1 MTNTFKFDELKEAA
15 NRLGEGLDT
24 AKSQLEID
32 GVLQRFEF
40 TFELSWKTIQE
51 YAKYQGILVASPRE
65 SVRIAGDLALIDN
78 VELWL
83 EYLEERNKTTH
94 IYDAKM
100 AKSIF
105 DKLPTFAKLVS
116 SLITNLTSKTNSS
129 KSKTPNQ

>member
-15 NRLGEGLDT
+15 ARLNEGLDT

-40 TFELSWKTIQE
+40 TFELTWKAIQE
-51 YAKYQGILVASPRE
+51 YAKYQGIIVASPRE
-65 SVRIAGDLALIDN
+65 SFRIAGDLDLIDN

-94 IYDAKM
+94 IYDTKM
-100 AKSIF
+100 AKAIF
-105 DKLPTFAKLVS
+105 DKLPAFAKLVK
-116 SLITNLTSKTNSS
+116 SLISKMNSKTT
-129 KSKTPNQ
+129 KL

>member
-15 NRLGEGLDT
+15 ARLREGLDT
-24 AKSQLEID
+24 AKTQLEID

-51 YAKYQGILVASPRE
+51 YAKYHGIIVASPRE
-65 SVRIAGDLALIDN
+65 SFRIAGDLGLIDQ
-78 VELWL
+78 VEIWL

-105 DKLPTFAKLVS
+105 DKLPIFAKLVS
-116 SLITNLTSKTNSS
+116 SLITNLASKTVLVTN
-129 KSKTPNQ
+129 